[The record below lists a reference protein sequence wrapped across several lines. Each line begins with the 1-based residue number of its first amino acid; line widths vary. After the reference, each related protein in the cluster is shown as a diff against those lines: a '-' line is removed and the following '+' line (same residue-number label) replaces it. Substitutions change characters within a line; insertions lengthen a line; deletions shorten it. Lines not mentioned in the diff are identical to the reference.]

1 MQNITSVVSLKNA
14 IQVLEV
20 DQDVKGRLLKEQVY
34 LIYESLRPIN
44 ILRNSLKDLFSS
56 HYMIENMS
64 GTAIGAASGFLLK
77 KVFVG
82 ASANLFRKLIG
93 SVLQFGIT
101 NIIAQNS
108 DQIKSVVQAIFQHLF
123 SKKEMSTRKPSGEE
137 ID

>member
-1 MQNITSVVSLKNA
+1 MQNITSVVGLKNA

-34 LIYESLRPIN
+34 LIYESLKPIN

-108 DQIKSVVQAIFQHLF
+108 DQIKSFVQAIFHHLF
-123 SKKEMSTRKPSGEE
+123 SKKEMSTRKPLGEE
-137 ID
+137 I